1 MDDFANLI
9 NQLRLAAVV
18 NPRDYAFLTEAA
30 DVITLLQKDATA
42 PYIVANGEIM
52 SVEPNIYDQEELHKN
67 CTVQILKNSITGA
80 CSVGWWKN
88 REAEE

>member
-1 MDDFANLI
+1 MDDFTNLI
-9 NQLRLAAVV
+9 NRLRLAAVV

-52 SVEPNIYDQEELHKN
+52 SVEPNIYDQEEIHEN

-80 CSVGWWKN
+80 CSVGWWEN
-88 REAEE
+88 READK

>member
-1 MDDFANLI
+1 MADFMNLI
-9 NQLRLAAVV
+9 NRLRLAAVL

-52 SVEPNIYDQEELHKN
+52 SVEPNIYDQEERHEN
-67 CTVQILKNSITGA
+67 CTVQILRNSVSGEI
-80 CSVGWWKN
+80 SVGWWENKE
-88 REAEE
+88 EA